1 MKIVCMESRCKK
13 MQTYPFHF
21 VNVFAESHF
30 GGNPLAVFPHADGLT
45 DTQMQAIAQQFN
57 LSETVFIF
65 APTDLHG
72 TTAVADLR
80 IFTPNYELPLAGHPT
95 LGSGFILKNLNDL
108 PSQFVVN
115 TQAKS
120 VEIFTHDSRVD
131 IKIQGYKAAQSLAD
145 KATLAKVSGLMPDD
159 MTGHAYFINSGTQQI
174 LVELTNRQALANV
187 QIDMAK
193 LRELN
198 IDNPFK
204 TTEEPSIYYWF
215 ANGEIIHSRMFFEQN
230 KILVEDSGTGSACAN
245 LGAYFI
251 SQNHYPI
258 SKAIHQGDDMGRP
271 NRLTLKVDN
280 EQHIFVGGNV
290 IEVGKGEFYLP
301 SHTAR

>member
-1 MKIVCMESRCKK
+1 
-13 MQTYPFHF
+13 MQQYPFRL

-30 GGNPLAVFPHADGLT
+30 GGNPLAVFPHADGLN
-45 DTQMQAIAQQFN
+45 DEQMQSIAQQFN

-72 TTAVADLR
+72 TKAVANLR
-80 IFTPNYELPLAGHPT
+80 IFTPNYEMPLAGHPT
-95 LGSGFILKNLNDL
+95 LGSGFILKSLNDL

-258 SKAIHQGDDMGRP
+258 SSKAIHQGDDMGRP

-280 EQHIFVGGNV
+280 EQNIFVGGNV
-290 IEVGKGEFYLP
+290 IEVGKGEFYL
-301 SHTAR
+301 

>member
-1 MKIVCMESRCKK
+1 MKIVCMESRCKE
-13 MQTYPFHF
+13 MQTYPFHL

-30 GGNPLAVFPHADGLT
+30 GGNPLAVFPNADGLT
-45 DTQMQAIAQQFN
+45 DEQMQAIAQQFN

-80 IFTPNYELPLAGHPT
+80 IFTPNYEMPLAGHPT

-290 IEVGKGEFYLP
+290 IEVGNGEFYLP
-301 SHTAR
+301 

>member
-13 MQTYPFHF
+13 MQTYPFHL

-30 GGNPLAVFPHADGLT
+30 GGNPLAVFPNADGLT
-45 DTQMQAIAQQFN
+45 DEQMQAIAQQFN

-80 IFTPNYELPLAGHPT
+80 IFTPNYEMPLAGHPAR
-95 LGSGFILKNLNDL
+95 GSGFILKNLNDL
-108 PSQFVVN
+108 PSQFVDN

-174 LVELTNRQALANV
+174 LVELTNRQALAHV